1 MYSKYE
7 TLSLYSFEIIIN
19 SRGNYGLYR
28 KNYISSLQE
37 VLRKHKI
44 LEISSWK
51 KKHLVG
57 ISHTLL

>member
-1 MYSKYE
+1 MEYIE
-7 TLSLYSFEIIIN
+7 RIIC
-19 SRGNYGLYR
+19 
-28 KNYISSLQE
+28 SLQE